1 MASASPGYGSLRSV
15 TWGMGI
21 SMQMGLGPKALRK
34 LQSCLVAAEAACS
47 SGDLPVVAVESRLA
61 AVVGL
66 AIAIE
71 VAAVPA
77 ELAAAV
83 VELLKASRGAAQ
95 PVVKHPR
102 MRAQRVRRVP
112 IKKADQTERFDL
124 PCGAAK
130 RICLF
135 AFADNVKY
143 SSSPRFAHDRL
154 EFTIRGLVI

>member
-1 MASASPGYGSLRSV
+1 
-15 TWGMGI
+15 
-21 SMQMGLGPKALRK
+21 MQMGLGPKALRK

-112 IKKADQTERFDL
+112 IKKQTKPKDL
-124 PCGAAK
+124 
-130 RICLF
+130 ICL
-135 AFADNVKY
+135 VGL
-143 SSSPRFAHDRL
+143 PRESVYLRL
-154 EFTIRGLVI
+154 QTTLNTPAVQDSLTTGSNSLFWVLLSETTLPLPLLPENSLYAIGR